1 LLLLTT
7 PFGIVLQYFG
17 SEQEIFSF
25 NRNPKTFVLAT
36 IVLMLVLRLL
46 TLSLEYGGALFKL
59 ICRKSSNRSTASS
72 TSEGTQGEGHTV
84 VEGDVTLLMRSDD
97 VELDSVHRV

>member
-1 LLLLTT
+1 M
-7 PFGIVLQYFG
+7 LQYFG

-59 ICRKSSNRSTASS
+59 IYRKPCGRSTTSS
-72 TSEGTQGEGHTV
+72 PSGGTQDEGLGVTGSSVTV
-84 VEGDVTLLMRSDD
+84 LMRSDV
-97 VELDSVHRV
+97 VELDTMQHA